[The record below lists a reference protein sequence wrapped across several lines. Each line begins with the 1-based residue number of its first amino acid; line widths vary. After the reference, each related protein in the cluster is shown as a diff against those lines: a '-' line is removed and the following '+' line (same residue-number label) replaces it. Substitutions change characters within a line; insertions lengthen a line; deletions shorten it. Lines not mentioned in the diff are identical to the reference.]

1 MGGGTGPGARGLA
14 AAAAAVL
21 KPTDVQ
27 VSDNRHTGGGGQRSD
42 GLKMGGTGSGARGL
56 AAAAAAAAVLKPTD
70 VQVSELMGGSW
81 VEGKRLL

>member
-1 MGGGTGPGARGLA
+1 
-14 AAAAAVL
+14 
-21 KPTDVQ
+21 
-27 VSDNRHTGGGGQRSD
+27 
-42 GLKMGGTGSGARGL
+42 MGGTGSGARGL